1 MRAVFLLGRAIFGGF
16 FVYNG
21 INHFLNEQGMRQYA
35 ASKGV
40 ASPDVAV
47 QASGALL
54 VAGGLSVV
62 AGVSS
67 ESALSSNWPGSNG
80 RP

>member
-40 ASPDVAV
+40 ASRSATGPRC
-47 QASGALL
+47 
-54 VAGGLSVV
+54 AGRI
-62 AGVSS
+62 AT
-67 ESALSSNWPGSNG
+67 ARHK
-80 RP
+80 RPA